1 MASLI
6 SALEEESLSPT
17 VPGRPSIGIVPAAS
31 TPAASAPAS
40 SPPPPA
46 SGGKS
51 RTEYIIAMRHEI
63 EDLRAAGAYVDAD
76 TMETALK
83 DYIRSS
89 VGGSGASQTG
99 STALDARGRAIPLQ
113 PVMPSD

>member
-1 MASLI
+1 MAEDFGLFNAMMDA
-6 SALEEESLSPT
+6 ALTPS

-40 SPPPPA
+40 SP
-46 SGGKS
+46 
-51 RTEYIIAMRHEI
+51 TEYIIAMRHEI

-99 STALDARGRAIPLQ
+99 STALDARGTFFAAACASSGAR
-113 PVMPSD
+113 